1 MKNIKK
7 LLTKSAIAFI
17 VITGFQCTAS
27 SDVPAVFVSMIGAKD
42 WVDKS
47 VIAPD
52 DHHFNFVTV
61 DTPDSNYSKFDGN
74 EHSVNNNTLHFTGSY
89 TNHDIQFTY
98 DADALEGRAN
108 KTYKG
113 TVNDASTVIMLKG
126 ADATDPL
133 PAVTLNS
140 Q

>member
-1 MKNIKK
+1 MNNMKKHLSK
-7 LLTKSAIAFI
+7 YVIALI
-17 VITGFQCTAS
+17 VITGFQCAADTVA
-27 SDVPAVFVSMIGAKD
+27 PVFVAVIGAKT

-47 VIAPD
+47 ALPD
-52 DHHFNFVTV
+52 DHHFNFFDVE
-61 DTPDSNYSKFDGN
+61 TPDSNYSKFEGN
-74 EHSVNNNTLHFTGSY
+74 EHTVNGNTLHFTGSY

-98 DADALEGRAN
+98 DDDALENRAG

-113 TVNDASTVIMLKG
+113 TVNDASDEITLKG
-126 ADATDPL
+126 TDATDPL